1 MRIMDKQFIY
11 NDLKKQILTLQL
23 EPGSSLDEASLCT
36 RYKTSRTPLRE
47 ILRALAGEGCVDIV
61 NNRGAYVSSMS
72 HKVLRD
78 FFVTA
83 PMIYSAIG
91 QLAANNATAPQLQE
105 MRALWRQGSRT
116 LDIGGSDSTPSHRS
130 SDSSPTAPP
139 HRRDESNS
147 GPSRNSGYGE
157 IKYGQS
163 AAYTNAVATGTW
175 WATSEPTVTIGSFD

>member
-1 MRIMDKQFIY
+1 MDKQFIY

-23 EPGSSLDEASLCT
+23 EPGSSLDEASLCK

-47 ILRALAGEGCVDIV
+47 ILRALSGEGCVDIV

-105 MRALWRQGSRT
+105 MREVQVRVG
-116 LDIGGSDSTPSHRS
+116 
-130 SDSSPTAPP
+130 
-139 HRRDESNS
+139 
-147 GPSRNSGYGE
+147 
-157 IKYGQS
+157 K
-163 AAYTNAVATGTW
+163 
-175 WATSEPTVTIGSFD
+175 FDAHPL